1 MKKKVQKMKKTL
13 SDKTQRAIEQKPT
26 YTRQVPGDAYE
37 ALRANEITVLMSI
50 NKNRLFIY

>member
-13 SDKTQRAIEQKPT
+13 SDKTQSAIEKKPT
-26 YTRQVPGDAYE
+26 STRQVPGDAYE

-50 NKNRLFIY
+50 NKNRHLIY

>member
-13 SDKTQRAIEQKPT
+13 SDKTQSAIEKKPT
-26 YTRQVPGDAYE
+26 STRQVPGDSYE

-50 NKNRLFIY
+50 NKNRHLIY